1 MKESLLKKKQKL
13 RNNEYYNMQETF
25 DDLYKMSCDGIKF
38 NNLIQLI
45 KQDENIL
52 LAYRN
57 IKKNHGS
64 VTAGTDGLNIEFI
77 RNMGIENYIK
87 YIQNKFD
94 NYFPKSV
101 RRVDIPKGDGKT
113 RPLGIPCID
122 DRVIQQCIK
131 QILEP
136 ICEAKFHK
144 HSYGFRP
151 NRSTE
156 HAIARSMFLMNRNG
170 LHYVVDIDIK
180 GFFTNVNHN
189 KLKKQLWNMG
199 IKDKQLLSIIGKIL
213 ESEIEGE
220 GIPTKGTPQGGIIS
234 PLLSNVVLNELD
246 WWISSQWE
254 TFETRH
260 DYIAQS
266 DKYRTLKKT
275 KMKEMFLVRYAD
287 DFKIFC
293 RDYKTAVKAYNA
305 VKTWLKERLDL
316 DISPTKSKI
325 TNVRK
330 GRTEFLGFRLN
341 VVNKGKKLVCN
352 SRMTQKAVVNTVNKL
367 VEQVKVIQKKQN
379 SKKVTKLNSM
389 ILGSHNYYNKATHC
403 VMDFSL
409 INFLVTKTLD
419 NRLKGVMSNKP
430 RFSKTYNKLY
440 GSYQG
445 KIRTVQNI
453 TLFPIYACKTKNAM
467 CMNTKVCNYTKAG
480 RKIIHDSAKGY
491 NHIIEHLLNNSD
503 RKKSVEFNDNS
514 ISLIVGQRGKCYVTR
529 EQLEIG
535 KLECHHKRMQSKG
548 GTDEYKNLTWLSY
561 DVHKLV
567 HCIEEKTIDKYMTL
581 MKIEGKGLEKVNSL
595 RKLVGNSEIKLKV

>member
-1 MKESLLKKKQKL
+1 
-13 RNNEYYNMQETF
+13 MQETF
-25 DDLYKMSCDGIKF
+25 DDLYKMSCDGVKF

-45 KQDENIL
+45 TQDENIL

-64 VTAGTDGLNIEFI
+64 VTAGTDGLNIKFI
-77 RNMGIENYIK
+77 TDMNIGNYIK
-87 YIQNKFD
+87 YIQDKFE
-94 NYFPKSV
+94 NYSPKSI
-101 RRVDIPKGDGKT
+101 RRVEIPKGDGKT

-122 DRVIQQCIK
+122 DRIIQQCIK

-156 HAIARSMFLMNRNG
+156 HAIARIKNLMNLNK

-180 GFFTNVNHN
+180 GFFDNVNHS
-189 KLKKQLWNMG
+189 KLKKQIWDMG
-199 IKDKQLLSIIGKIL
+199 IEDKQLLSIIGKIL

-234 PLLSNVVLNELD
+234 PLLSNIVLNELD

-254 TFETRH
+254 TFETKR
-260 DYIAQS
+260 DYSQIRKKEERIDQS
-266 DKYRTLKKT
+266 NKYRALQKT

-293 RDYKTAVKAYNA
+293 RDYKTAQKVYNA
-305 VKTWLKERLDL
+305 VKTWLKERLKL

-341 VVNKGKKLVCN
+341 VVKKGKRLVCN
-352 SRMTQKAVVNTVNKL
+352 SRMTKKAIANTVNKL

-379 SKKVTKLNSM
+379 WKEASKLNSM

-403 VMDFSL
+403 SMDFSL

-419 NRLKGVMSNKP
+419 NRLKGVMTNKP

-440 GSYQG
+440 GSYHG
-445 KIRTVQNI
+445 KIRTIQNV
-453 TLFPIYACKTKNAM
+453 TLYPIYACKTKNA
-467 CMNTKVCNYTKAG
+467 KSLKSKICNYTEEG
-480 RKIIHDSAKGY
+480 RKIIHDSIKGY
-491 NHIIEHLLNNSD
+491 KHIIQYLLNNSD
-503 RKKSVEFNDNS
+503 RKKSIEYNDNR
-514 ISLIVGQRGKCYVTR
+514 IALVVGQQGKCFVTGV
-529 EQLEIG
+529 QLEIR
-535 KLECHHKRMQSKG
+535 KMECHHKKMQSKD
-548 GTDEYKNLTWLSY
+548 GTDEYKNLAWLNH
-561 DVHKLV
+561 DVHRLV
-567 HCIEEKTIDKYMTL
+567 HCTEEQTIDKY
-581 MKIEGKGLEKVNSL
+581 IELIKLERKGLEKVNSL
-595 RKLVGNSEIKLKV
+595 RKSVGNSDIKLKV